1 MVVFSPNSV
10 IITPSGNL
18 AMIHLRFEG
27 RSYDFSPQQLGLL
40 SHGRDDTEIK
50 ARIAQHFDVELGR
63 LVKHTFSPRTLT

>member
-1 MVVFSPNSV
+1 
-10 IITPSGNL
+10 
-18 AMIHLRFEG
+18 MIHLRFEG